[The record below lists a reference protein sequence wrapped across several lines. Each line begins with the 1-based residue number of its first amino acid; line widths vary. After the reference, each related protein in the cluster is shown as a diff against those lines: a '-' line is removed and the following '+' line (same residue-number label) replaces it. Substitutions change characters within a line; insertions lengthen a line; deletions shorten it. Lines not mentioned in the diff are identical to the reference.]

1 MIILVAIAAGVFGG
15 WLGSLAPSVEDEAQI

>member
-1 MIILVAIAAGVFGG
+1 MIVLAAIAAGVLGG